1 MWLSWIRY
9 ISWFY
14 YGYSA
19 LMINQWDGVQD
30 IACQSNST
38 EACIRTGEDVLRQL
52 NIDEVRYWVDFYI
65 LTLRWEYFSPS
76 LSGTFYCWSFLPPSS
91 GSWPSSLSAGKQE
104 GNLNFTYYAL
114 IHLINFSE
122 IKSLLPVIM
131 LYD

>member
-1 MWLSWIRY
+1 MTIVDYFSSHISLFRSIPVWLSWIRY

-52 NIDEVRYWVDFYI
+52 NIDEVLV
-65 LTLRWEYFSPS
+65 
-76 LSGTFYCWSFLPPSS
+76 
-91 GSWPSSLSAGKQE
+91 
-104 GNLNFTYYAL
+104 
-114 IHLINFSE
+114 
-122 IKSLLPVIM
+122 
-131 LYD
+131 